1 MSEKKKQEGG
11 GEGEGR
17 ERFGG
22 RLLPHSCAFTPA
34 RDLMKSADLDSAGP
48 QWDLGLRI
56 SPSSQVTLAAGPKPT
71 I

>member
-1 MSEKKKQEGG
+1 MSEKKKQERGG
-11 GEGEGR
+11 GEGR

-22 RLLPHSCAFTPA
+22 RPLPHSCAFTPA

-48 QWDLGLRI
+48 QWDLGLQI
-56 SPSSQVTLAAGPKPT
+56 SPSSQATLAAGPKPT